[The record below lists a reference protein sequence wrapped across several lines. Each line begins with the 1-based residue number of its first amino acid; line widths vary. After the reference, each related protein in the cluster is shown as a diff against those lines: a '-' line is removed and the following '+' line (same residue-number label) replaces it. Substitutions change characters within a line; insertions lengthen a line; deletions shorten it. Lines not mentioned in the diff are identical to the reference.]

1 MKASGLYGIR
11 DVRMAEI
18 PKPEP
23 KPGEVLIKVMAATT
37 CGTDLKMY
45 QRGYHDLVYP
55 AIPWGHECAG
65 VVEEI
70 GEGVEKFK
78 KGDRIASH
86 NTAPCGYCYFCK
98 KGRSELCQNK
108 SIRIGAYAE
117 YCIIP
122 SRIVE
127 MSAWK
132 IPENIDFAIASVIE
146 PFSCT
151 VWGAENGNIQLGDN
165 VVIVGAGFQGLNYV
179 QLAKL
184 KGAKKI
190 ISIDINPS
198 KLKLAKELGA
208 TNIINSKDV
217 DVKEAVLKLTEGM
230 GCDVAL
236 EAAGYPETWE
246 LAIDLVRKGGNVVE
260 YGGCKP
266 STYIKVDTRR
276 LHYDA
281 ITIKG
286 VFHTTPKYVE
296 VAWNLITSGL
306 INLKPMITR
315 EKKLDDIT
323 EVYKMLDEGN
333 SDDIKIAI
341 VP

>member
-45 QRGYHDLVYP
+45 HRGYHDLVYH

-151 VWGAENGNIQLGDN
+151 VW
-165 VVIVGAGFQGLNYV
+165 
-179 QLAKL
+179 
-184 KGAKKI
+184 
-190 ISIDINPS
+190 
-198 KLKLAKELGA
+198 
-208 TNIINSKDV
+208 
-217 DVKEAVLKLTEGM
+217 
-230 GCDVAL
+230 
-236 EAAGYPETWE
+236 
-246 LAIDLVRKGGNVVE
+246 
-260 YGGCKP
+260 
-266 STYIKVDTRR
+266 
-276 LHYDA
+276 
-281 ITIKG
+281 
-286 VFHTTPKYVE
+286 
-296 VAWNLITSGL
+296 
-306 INLKPMITR
+306 
-315 EKKLDDIT
+315 
-323 EVYKMLDEGN
+323 
-333 SDDIKIAI
+333 
-341 VP
+341 